1 MARVPYLQQSDLP
14 PEHQDIL
21 ARPIALNRAMANSP
35 NAAKAMTGLAMYI
48 RHHSKLDPRLRELA
62 ILQVGYLAKSPY
74 EYSHHV
80 KLGRE
85 AGVTDDDIRAIGE
98 ETAGRPTKL
107 DPLSKAV
114 LRAAREMTSDLAMSD
129 ADLRHAG
136 EGARPRAGHR
146 SDAGDRVLQRRGAAP
161 RHAAD
166 RRRAGVPEVSRTA
179 SAAGLGCPP
188 SFRGAPA
195 GANPESITRS
205 IQVVATGV
213 MDSGSRFARP
223 E

>member
-62 ILQVGYLAKSPY
+62 ILQVGYLARSPY

-85 AGVTDDDIRAIGE
+85 AGVTDDDIRAINE
-98 ETAGRPTKL
+98 ETAGRPSKL

-114 LRAAREMTSDLAMSD
+114 LRAAREMTSGIAMSD
-129 ADLRHAG
+129 ETFATTLEKRFG
-136 EGARPRAGHR
+136 PRASPRPDLAISFYNAVVRLLGSLQIDVERGIIR
-146 SDAGDRVLQRRGAAP
+146 STSNNTRC
-161 RHAAD
+161 
-166 RRRAGVPEVSRTA
+166 RA
-179 SAAGLGCPP
+179 LGCV
-188 SFRGAPA
+188 
-195 GANPESITRS
+195 TKHH
-205 IQVVATGV
+205 
-213 MDSGSRFARP
+213 D
-223 E
+223 